1 MKVLFLPEV
10 RLYFQQLQDTLF
22 EKEYFGFEESAVQ
35 YVRDLILDI
44 EKNLPAKMSKTLPA
58 SFFLCRGLSPLH
70 AYFNRYGKNLRYA
83 TFRKNKHT
91 QWYAFFN
98 TYQDAGEIVYVI
110 RYISNNHVISQYL

>member
-44 EKNLPAKMSKTLPA
+44 EKNLPAKMSRTAP
-58 SFFLCRGLSPLH
+58 

-83 TFRKNKHT
+83 TFRKNTHT

>member
-44 EKNLPAKMSKTLPA
+44 EKNLPAKMSKTAP
-58 SFFLCRGLSPLH
+58 

-83 TFRKNKHT
+83 TFRKINIHSGMPFSIHT
-91 QWYAFFN
+91 KMQEKLS
-98 TYQDAGEIVYVI
+98 T
-110 RYISNNHVISQYL
+110 